1 MPNATPR
8 PWYTNDA
15 SGNPEEVCSEANGR
29 HSCVARAHLDVD
41 DARLIVRAV
50 NAHDDL
56 LSAFRELYA
65 NTENRQDEPFVAY
78 VRKTCAAALRA
89 AGEGG

>member
-1 MPNATPR
+1 
-8 PWYTNDA
+8 
-15 SGNPEEVCSEANGR
+15 
-29 HSCVARAHLDVD
+29 VD